1 MSSTKKRIGA
11 VVLGAALSA
20 SLLGVSGVAFAED
33 NFVDAGTID
42 TAQKGEIIVH
52 KRIDA
57 PGNATGNIYTP
68 GSGSGELLTG
78 AKFTAYKLDLDLT
91 NNENWAKL
99 ANIPADLLPQAC
111 KNAQE
116 PGSSDEVAPG
126 VTYSR
131 VGHEIDASANGVGSS
146 GQIDIGAYLVC
157 ETQVPADALKA
168 AAPFVVTVPAPAEK
182 DGKAGWVYKVSVYP
196 KNIKSEGLNKT
207 IKTDHKKL
215 STADG
220 SHTFTLETRIPA
232 LSTNDHFTYFQFA
245 DSLAEQFAT
254 NDGTSVKVYIDDSVV
269 DTSKYG
275 VVTDPTK
282 NFLSVWFNK
291 QGLLTL
297 KDNAT
302 KTLKVEFTA
311 KTLEQYK
318 NGEVANIGAFA
329 FDVATGPQTEVD
341 EGNNT
346 LTPPDNQGD
355 EPKKEGTT
363 PGKKIVSNRVK
374 ASWGELKLTKKS
386 AGAGNPVLKGAEF
399 EVYYTTLSESQCTN
413 GDKAALAPFVR
424 SENLVDTGKVTTGQ
438 DGTVK
443 VSGLKVDA
451 KNDGNLNDSV
461 CYVVKETAAPL
472 GYVLPAGNDAYTAV
486 VVTSQAATG
495 DGQVINNTPSS
506 VPNLPLTGANGQLLL
521 VIGGSSLVLFA
532 LGGLL
537 VARRRNTKN

>member
-20 SLLGVSGVAFAED
+20 SLLGVSGAAFAED

-42 TAQKGEIIVH
+42 TTQKGEIIVH

-57 PGNATGNIYTP
+57 AGNTAGNIYTP
-68 GSGSGELLTG
+68 ESGQGELLTG
-78 AKFTAYKLDLDLT
+78 SKFTAYKLDLDLT
-91 NNENWAKL
+91 KNENWAKL
-99 ANIPADLLPQAC
+99 ATIPSDLVQAC

-116 PGSSDEVAPG
+116 PGASNEVAPG
-126 VTYSR
+126 VVNTR
-131 VGHEIDASANGVGSS
+131 VGREIDASANGVGSS

-182 DGKAGWVYKVSVYP
+182 AGKAGWVYKVSVYP
-196 KNIKSEGLNKT
+196 KNVKSDGLNKT
-207 IKTDHKKL
+207 ITTDHKKL

-220 SHTFTLETRIPA
+220 SHTFTLETKIPA
-232 LSTNDHFTYFQFA
+232 LATGDNFTYFQFA
-245 DSLAEQFAT
+245 DSLSEKFAT
-254 NDGTSVKVYIDDSVV
+254 NDGTSVKVYIDDQDVV
-269 DTSKYG
+269 EDHRNI
-275 VVTDPTK
+275 VTDRSK
-282 NFLSVWFNK
+282 NFLSVWFSK
-291 QGLLTL
+291 RGLATL
-297 KDNAT
+297 KANAG

-311 KTLEQYK
+311 KVVDQHK
-318 NGEVANIGAFA
+318 VGEVTNVGAFA
-329 FDVATGPQTEVD
+329 FDVATGDQPEPTAN
-341 EGNNT
+341 NNT
-346 LTPPDNQGD
+346 LTPPVTQGD
-355 EPKKEGTT
+355 EPKKADDT
-363 PGKKIVSNRVK
+363 PGKKIVSNTVK

-399 EVYYTTLSESQCTN
+399 EVYYTTLPAAQCKN
-413 GDKAALAPFVR
+413 DNKALLAPFAISDNQV
-424 SENLVDTGKVTTGQ
+424 NTGKVTTGQ

-451 KNDGNLNDSV
+451 KNDGNLNESA

-472 GYVLPAGNDAYTAV
+472 GYVLPTGNDAYTAV
-486 VVTSQAATG
+486 VVKAEAATG
-495 DGQVINNTPSS
+495 EGQVINNTPSS

-537 VARRRNTKN
+537 VARRRNAKN